1 MKMEKTNKMMGSVTV
16 IDYGAGNLRSVVN
29 AISSVGYSAKVT
41 DKPADILSAEVLIL
55 PGVGSAG
62 ATMKSLQELGLIQP
76 IRDYIAED
84 KPFFGICI
92 GMQVLLSEAEEG
104 GRQSCLDVIEGNV
117 KMLKA
122 QGLKIPHIGWNQ
134 VNLKETHPAFNDI
147 TNGSNFYFVHS
158 YYTEPLDENLVLGTT
173 EYGMAFPSVIR
184 RGRLLATQFHP
195 EKSGTIGLK
204 LYANFLNESFG

>member
-1 MKMEKTNKMMGSVTV
+1 MKMKQTNKMTGSVTV

-104 GRQSCLDVIEGNV
+104 GRQSCLDVIEGSV
-117 KMLKA
+117 KILKA

>member
-104 GRQSCLDVIEGNV
+104 GRQSCLDVIEGSV
-117 KMLKA
+117 KILKA

>member
-1 MKMEKTNKMMGSVTV
+1 MKMKQTNKMTGSVTV

-104 GRQSCLDVIEGNV
+104 GRQSCLDVIEGSV
-117 KMLKA
+117 KILKA

-204 LYANFLNESFG
+204 LYANFLNEAFG

>member
-1 MKMEKTNKMMGSVTV
+1 MTGSVTV

-173 EYGMAFPSVIR
+173 EYGMAFPSVIH

-204 LYANFLNESFG
+204 LYANFLNEAFG

>member
-1 MKMEKTNKMMGSVTV
+1 MKMEKTNKMTGSVTV

-104 GRQSCLDVIEGNV
+104 GHQSCLGVIEGSV

-204 LYANFLNESFG
+204 LYANFLNEAFG